1 MIPGR
6 VEPGIRGQ
14 PTSSVQLSR
23 LPPSRNGQPS
33 WHMRPSMKQG
43 SLFFHPCSTGKM
55 EAWTCALWYWPTGW
69 STETPGYKVCR
80 WCIPVRMYCAKSCF
94 LLESSTQELA
104 ELGLLLNGDKTV
116 VLTNEAQPPSHLWT
130 QTGIKLQ
137 VKNGAGGRKW
147 LGCILSVG
155 KAGRRTSGFN
165 HQCKLLPKSSLLIK
179 PSSVTGM
186 CLSNGRL
193 QYFDAVV
200 SPVGVFGLGHCIVQQ
215 KDLHQLDVACRKFLR
230 AVVRPL
236 SNLWSHPWHEILH
249 ACND

>member
-1 MIPGR
+1 
-6 VEPGIRGQ
+6 
-14 PTSSVQLSR
+14 
-23 LPPSRNGQPS
+23 
-33 WHMRPSMKQG
+33 MRPSMRQG
-43 SLFFHPCSTGKM
+43 SLFFIR
-55 EAWTCALWYWPTGW
+55 AALAKWRLEHAHYGIDLQDDLPKLLDIRFADDV
-69 STETPGYKVCR
+69 Y
-80 WCIPVRMYCAKSCF
+80 CIPVRMYCAKSCF
-94 LLESSTQELA
+94 LLESLTQELA

-116 VLTNEAQPPSHLWT
+116 VLTNEAQSPSHLWT

-179 PSSVTGM
+179 PSSVAGM

-249 ACND
+249 DCND